1 MAIKQKP
8 RLAGRGNKTLKHG
21 DKVMHTSHSN
31 TNVPGIHDRFISA
44 TLADGSIL
52 FREHIFSQELLELAE
67 SNEFSETV
75 DQKIYEIDEAIFYFE
90 RGSYSLRNKC
100 FDLSRPQI

>member
-52 FREHIFSQELLELAE
+52 FREHIFSQELLELAG
-67 SNEFSETV
+67 SNVFPEPVEE
-75 DQKIYEIDEAIFYFE
+75 KLYEIAQAIFYFE
-90 RGSYSLRNKC
+90 LGSYSLRNKC
-100 FDLSRPQI
+100 FDYSRAK